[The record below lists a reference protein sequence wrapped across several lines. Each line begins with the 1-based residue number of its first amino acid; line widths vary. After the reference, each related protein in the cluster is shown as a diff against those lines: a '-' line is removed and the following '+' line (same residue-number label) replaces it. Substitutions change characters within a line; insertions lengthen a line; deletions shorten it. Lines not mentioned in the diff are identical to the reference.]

1 MKIICLFAS
10 LTLFA
15 GEQVTWMPA
24 HATDM
29 VPDDVIAMPAQQNP
43 LNAETQPVSMALP
56 TTASLEAPAP
66 FIARSREY
74 HTSFSAADLVGGVT
88 LVTTDPG
95 ALVRIHAVNRDI
107 DAVNQN
113 AAIDPSRL
121 VLVTERDQ
129 VFERGS
135 GFELLVTAEQLA
147 QTDNPF
153 PEGTSVFRLKRE
165 LGAGQFW
172 LYADGLERNESE
184 WYMMHVLEKES
195 ATIASLQATQ
205 FEYLAGGK
213 LTLIGALETERGF
226 WSASQIQ
233 GQLIAPTGETFPV
246 SAFAR
251 GGQLTISGQI
261 PQITT
266 TQGLWEVELDITG
279 SLGGMAVRR
288 NVRTAFGVGI
298 ATARLNGQVSVNNGD
313 DKTPRIVLGVQVGT
327 PARYEARGVLYGTNE
342 HGELQAFSVLDSA
355 AVLQAGTSNLAW
367 PIDLNM
373 AAEAKLEAPFA
384 VRDVMLINQDNMQVM
399 QRMAM
404 GFAISRL

>member
-1 MKIICLFAS
+1 M
-10 LTLFA
+10 
-15 GEQVTWMPA
+15 
-24 HATDM
+24 
-29 VPDDVIAMPAQQNP
+29 
-43 LNAETQPVSMALP
+43 
-56 TTASLEAPAP
+56 
-66 FIARSREY
+66 
-74 HTSFSAADLVGGVT
+74 
-88 LVTTDPG
+88 
-95 ALVRIHAVNRDI
+95 
-107 DAVNQN
+107 
-113 AAIDPSRL
+113 
-121 VLVTERDQ
+121 
-129 VFERGS
+129 
-135 GFELLVTAEQLA
+135 
-147 QTDNPF
+147 
-153 PEGTSVFRLKRE
+153 
-165 LGAGQFW
+165 
-172 LYADGLERNESE
+172 
-184 WYMMHVLEKES
+184 
-195 ATIASLQATQ
+195 
-205 FEYLAGGK
+205 
-213 LTLIGALETERGF
+213 
-226 WSASQIQ
+226 
-233 GQLIAPTGETFPV
+233 IAPTGETFPV